1 MRTSKG
7 TCGQPD
13 EAFVGMILHTVTSSA
28 VTRALERQSPSGTG
42 SCRSQERHAGA
53 SVRSIESS
61 SVAISRT
68 RRVMLSLIVDE
79 SDWARARIAIMRSGR
94 SDVEILRV
102 AYSENIEFARPHR
115 PRVCSPRRNH
125 VSYHAFAQRSGV
137 RSSHAHSSACREHLS
152 SGRQE
157 LVWDPAK
164 RPAHFSSVGLR
175 LSGVTAS

>member
-1 MRTSKG
+1 
-7 TCGQPD
+7 
-13 EAFVGMILHTVTSSA
+13 MILHTVTSSA

-102 AYSENIEFARPHR
+102 APIARTSNLRVHIGLESAALDETMSRIMRSLKEAEFGPVT
-115 PRVCSPRRNH
+115 PIPRRAA
-125 VSYHAFAQRSGV
+125 SIS
-137 RSSHAHSSACREHLS
+137 
-152 SGRQE
+152 
-157 LVWDPAK
+157 PAVAK
-164 RPAHFSSVGLR
+164 S
-175 LSGVTAS
+175 